1 MGTALIDMY
10 AQCGRI
16 EIACQVFDKML
27 RTDVVSWSAMIVG
40 YALSG
45 NSYEALKLFYQVHL
59 TLIKPDLAT
68 VKSLVS
74 TCAYLV
80 SLQLGKW
87 IHCFLIK
94 SEFESNVSV
103 GTGLIDMYAKY
114 GSIDM
119 ARKLFDIFHE
129 RDVVS

>member
-1 MGTALIDMY
+1 MGNSLIDMY

-16 EIACQVFDKML
+16 KTACQVFDIML
-27 RTDVVSWSAMIVG
+27 RIDVVSWSAMIVG
-40 YALSG
+40 YSLSG

-103 GTGLIDMYAKY
+103 GTRLIDIYAKY
-114 GSIDM
+114 GSIDLEQ
-119 ARKLFDIFHE
+119 KLFNRFHE